1 MDTSDATSQ
10 YLAANLQNLRRS
22 KNLSQQALSR
32 RAEMPRSTITH
43 IESGQGNPSLSN
55 LCRLAGAL
63 GVSIEELLTRPREQV
78 TVLRKDEVPVLK
90 RSGGKAQLHK
100 LMPDRVR
107 GIEIDRL
114 ELAPGASMGGHPHI
128 EGSKEYLMVSTGE
141 IQVSVAGA
149 EHRVQSG
156 DVLAFPGDQRHG
168 YRNGGRGTAVALSVV
183 LPLPYDTDG

>member
-1 MDTSDATSQ
+1 MATSDDTARH
-10 YLAANLQNLRRS
+10 LAVNLQALRRS
-22 KNLSQQALSR
+22 KNLSQQALAH
-32 RAEMPRSTITH
+32 RADMPRSTITH
-43 IESGQGNPSLSN
+43 IESGQGNPSLGN

-78 TVLRKDEVPVLK
+78 TLLPAADVPVV
-90 RSGGKAQLHK
+90 RRAGGGALLHK

-128 EGSKEYLMVSTGE
+128 AGSKEYLMVHSGE
-141 IQVSVAGA
+141 VRVSVAGA
-149 EHRVQSG
+149 EHRVGRG

-168 YRNGGRGTAVALSVV
+168 YRNAGRSAAVALSVV
-183 LPLPYDTDG
+183 LPLPYGEGE